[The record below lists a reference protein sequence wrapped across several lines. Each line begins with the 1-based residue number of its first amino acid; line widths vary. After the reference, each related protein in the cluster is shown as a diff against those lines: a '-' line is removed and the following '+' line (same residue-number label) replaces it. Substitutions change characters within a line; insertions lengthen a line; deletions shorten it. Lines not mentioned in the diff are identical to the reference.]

1 MLATCCCA
9 PWKAGTGSR
18 HGCLFFLVERHAAR
32 LAAVYVTCPP
42 GTYWDL
48 ACCCRFLSSRQSAFR
63 IRPPSNKGRRRGP
76 RRPRVVHG
84 LGLPPPPPRPPPG
97 GPPPPPPPPPRRPPP
112 RPAGRPPPL
121 VTQTRSMDHA
131 ATSTCLAAATQ
142 ASAPVVFPC
151 AHATHNTCTR
161 RALAPHAA
169 QEAGVRSG
177 HAIAACPAIMS
188 RNPCMHDTVM

>member
-32 LAAVYVTCPP
+32 LAAVYVTWPP
-42 GTYWDL
+42 WDVL
-48 ACCCRFLSSRQSAFR
+48 GFGLLLSFLELSAIG

-84 LGLPPPPPRPPPG
+84 LGLPHPTQ
-97 GPPPPPPPPPRRPPP
+97 GPAWASPIPL
-112 RPAGRPPPL
+112 PAGRPAAPPG
-121 VTQTRSMDHA
+121 HA
-131 ATSTCLAAATQ
+131 DTEHGSCRATSTCLAAATQ

-161 RALAPHAA
+161 RALAPHS
-169 QEAGVRSG
+169 AGARSG
-177 HAIAACPAIMS
+177 RCHSCVPCHYEPQSLHA
-188 RNPCMHDTVM
+188 

>member
-84 LGLPPPPPRPPPG
+84 LGLPPPPQ
-97 GPPPPPPPPPRRPPP
+97 GPAWASPC
-112 RPAGRPPPL
+112 RPAGRPPWSRRHGAWIMPRD
-121 VTQTRSMDHA
+121 VD
-131 ATSTCLAAATQ
+131 
-142 ASAPVVFPC
+142 VPC
-151 AHATHNTCTR
+151 R
-161 RALAPHAA
+161 RDPGICACSVS
-169 QEAGVRSG
+169 VR
-177 HAIAACPAIMS
+177 A
-188 RNPCMHDTVM
+188 RNA